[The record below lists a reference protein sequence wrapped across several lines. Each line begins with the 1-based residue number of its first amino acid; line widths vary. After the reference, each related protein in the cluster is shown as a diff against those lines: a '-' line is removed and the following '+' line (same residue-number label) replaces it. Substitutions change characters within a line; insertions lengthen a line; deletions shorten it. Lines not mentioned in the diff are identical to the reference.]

1 MFILDIFGF
10 KDKFKEIFNKDN
22 LILFVQYIKEQII
35 EQIQKK
41 IPGQEKMDIVVDKL
55 LDFVNKHLH
64 SDNKIVQFIIDT
76 FIVNNIR
83 TICQTIYDTLK
94 QVVEGL

>member
-10 KDKFKEIFNKDN
+10 KDKFQELFNKDN
-22 LILFVQYIKEQII
+22 LILFVTYIKEQII

-41 IPGQEKMDIVVDKL
+41 IPGQEKMDIVVARL
-55 LDFVNKHLH
+55 LDFVTKHLH